1 MVNNG
6 KYGPGVYRPMKFYL
20 AIFLLLSLTGIT
32 LRAQNADSTHLLDEI
47 GFYADVVVN
56 ASADD
61 HRARAYENLTK
72 AMDSLLALPGSYKIG
87 LDSIRWLSVLHG
99 DDFRIVTWQW
109 KVNDAEYKYGGFI
122 QWPDRLVSL
131 QDKRPFMNG
140 SSYNT
145 YTAATWY
152 GALYY
157 QIIPFEREGKKYY
170 VLLGFNGENS
180 QFNVKVAD
188 VLDITTPDV
197 KFGVPVFIGKEEPL
211 TRILLSYADVST
223 VHIRYDEAA
232 GGIIYD
238 HLESLIGVGSNG
250 EAMPVADGSLEGWIL
265 DNGNWI
271 YQEEVF
277 DVKVDTPPMTDERKD
292 RKEDKD
298 ILGRPKKE

>member
-1 MVNNG
+1 MINNG
-6 KYGPGVYRPMKFYL
+6 KHEPGVYRPMRIYL
-20 AIFLLLSLTGIT
+20 VILSFLSFSWST
-32 LRAQNADSTHLLDEI
+32 LKAQIADSTRLLDEI
-47 GFYADVVVN
+47 GFYSDVMVN
-56 ASADD
+56 ANADD
-61 HRARAYENLTK
+61 HRKRAQENLTK
-72 AMDSLLALPGSYKIG
+72 AMDSLLALPASYSIG

-122 QWPDRLVSL
+122 QWPDRLVAL
-131 QDKRPFMNG
+131 KDTRPFMNG

-145 YTAATWY
+145 YTANAWY

-157 QIIPFEREGKKYY
+157 QIIPFERQGQQYY

-188 VLDITTPDV
+188 ILDITTPDV
-197 KFGVPVFIGKEEPL
+197 KFGVPVFIGQDEPL

-223 VHIRYDEAA
+223 VHIRYDKEM

-238 HLESLIGVGSNG
+238 HLESLIGVGANG
-250 EAMPVADGSLEGWIL
+250 ESMPVADGSLEGWIL

-271 YQEEVF
+271 YQEKVF
-277 DVKVDTPPMTDERKD
+277 DVKVDTPPMTEERKD

-298 ILGRPKKE
+298 ILGRPKKQ